1 MIKNI
6 SIIGG
11 DLRIVKLA
19 NMLKNNYN
27 VKTYALENGVEIQN
41 ISNSIEE
48 CITNADI
55 IISAIPFS
63 KDGVKINTPYS
74 KEEINIEE
82 LFSKAKGKTIIAG
95 NITNK
100 IKELA
105 INKNVQIIDILEQ
118 EELAI
123 LNAVSTA
130 EGAIQIAISNIPKN
144 LCGSNVLIM
153 GFGRIG
159 KILAKMLVGFG
170 ANVSCEARKNSDLA
184 WIKSYGYE
192 PIDISNLKNNLS
204 RFDII
209 FNTIPSI
216 ILDKEKLKQV
226 KEEALIIDLASA
238 PGGVDKEQVEK
249 LNKKYILAL
258 ALPGKISPE
267 SSAEYIKQTLENM
280 FISM

>member
-41 ISNSIEE
+41 ISNSIEQ

-82 LFSKAKGKTIIAG
+82 LFSKANGKTIIAG
-95 NITNK
+95 NITNE

-216 ILDKEKLKQV
+216 ILDKEKLEQV

>member
-1 MIKNI
+1 MVKDI

-11 DLRIVKLA
+11 DLRIVKLV
-19 NMLKNNYN
+19 NMLKDNYN
-27 VKTYALENGVEIQN
+27 VRTYALEESTEIEN
-41 ISNSIEE
+41 INNSVEE
-48 CITNADI
+48 CIENTDV

-63 KDGVKINTPYS
+63 KDGIKINTPYS
-74 KEEINIEE
+74 KKQIQIEE
-82 LFSKAKGKTIIAG
+82 LFSQANGKTIIAG
-95 NITNK
+95 NLTNQ

-123 LNAVSTA
+123 LNAISTA

-159 KILAKMLVGFG
+159 KILAKMLDGIG
-170 ANVSCEARKNSDLA
+170 ANVSCEARKKSDLA

-192 PIDISNLKNNLS
+192 PIDINNLKNNLA

-216 ILDKEKLKQV
+216 ILDKEKLEQI
-226 KEEALIIDLASA
+226 KEETLIIDLASA
-238 PGGVDKEQVEK
+238 PGGVDKNQVEI

-258 ALPGKISPE
+258 ALPGKISPK

>member
-82 LFSKAKGKTIIAG
+82 LFSKANGKTIIAG

-130 EGAIQIAISNIPKN
+130 EGAIQIAISNIPQN

-170 ANVSCEARKNSDLA
+170 TNVSCEARKNSDLA

-216 ILDKEKLKQV
+216 ILDKEKLEQV